1 MYCIHCRGPL
11 TSADRR
17 CGRCGARTR
26 PLPIR
31 TLLRVALTAA
41 LLTSTVLAAGR
52 LWAAAEDQGRVEDA
66 RRVIP
71 DEPKRDRLDPTP
83 VAPEP
88 TPNASDGAGGG
99 APVTSATA
107 PAAEPQPVKAVAA
120 IASATAPPAVTGCN
134 RPVSYEPAL
143 VVDGDPTTAWRVPG
157 DGIGQRVQVTL
168 ERPTRLLQ
176 VGLLPGYARVDPCT
190 KVDRFVQ
197 MRRVTQ
203 VRWIF
208 DGGAA
213 IRQSFE
219 DRPAIQSIAVDVVTK
234 TITVEVVATT
244 ADPELDFTPISEI
257 RLGGLAA

>member
-1 MYCIHCRGPL
+1 
-11 TSADRR
+11 
-17 CGRCGARTR
+17 
-26 PLPIR
+26 LPIR
-31 TLLRVALTAA
+31 TLVRVALTAI
-41 LLTSTVLAAGR
+41 LLGATVLAAER
-52 LWAAAEDQGRVEDA
+52 LWAAAEDQGRVENA
-66 RRVIP
+66 RRAIP
-71 DEPKRDRLDPTP
+71 DDPKRDRLDPAP
-83 VAPEP
+83 VPPLRPPSE
-88 TPNASDGAGGG
+88 TGVDGGG
-99 APVTSATA
+99 SPATSTSAPA
-107 PAAEPQPVKAVAA
+107 PEPQPVKAVAA

-197 MRRVTQ
+197 MRRISQ

-219 DRPAIQSIAVDVVTK
+219 DRPAMQSIAVDVVTK
-234 TITVEVVATT
+234 SVTVEVVATT
-244 ADPELDFTPISEI
+244 EDPELDYTPISEI